1 MDYKDV
7 EVKGRQW
14 RIGQFDAMT
23 GSLVVKKL
31 LSVIAGFLDGES
43 LDLDVKSIIKA
54 LNGLSDDDFI
64 YMQKACLKVTI
75 EVKGQHFIPVLNENG
90 SFGVIG
96 IETDT
101 ATVLALTAHALVFNA
116 SSFFDGSPLA
126 SIVEGMLG
134 SFQQNA
140 KI

>member
-1 MDYKDV
+1 MEYKDV
-7 EVKGRQW
+7 EVKGRKW
-14 RIGQFDAMT
+14 RVGQFDAET

-31 LSVIAGFLDGES
+31 LPVIAGFLGEENLE
-43 LDLDVKSIIKA
+43 LDIKSIIKA
-54 LNGLSDDDFI
+54 ITSLSDSDFV
-64 YMQKACLKVTI
+64 YMQRACLKVTT
-75 EVKGQHFIPVLNENG
+75 EAKGQHYIPVLNENG

-101 ATVLALTAHALVFNA
+101 ATVLALTAHALVFNV

-134 SFQQNA
+134 TLQQNA
-140 KI
+140 QI